1 VLSSCRT
8 YSRGMPQRAKTCTAA
23 QPPRERK
30 QAHLLTNPESW
41 KLLMPAIIAHD
52 VGRTKDCSTAV
63 IGGISQFL
71 QNVTCMA
78 DFEELPGGLALRA
91 PESL

>member
-1 VLSSCRT
+1 
-8 YSRGMPQRAKTCTAA
+8 
-23 QPPRERK
+23 
-30 QAHLLTNPESW
+30 
-41 KLLMPAIIAHD
+41 MPAIIAHD

>member
-1 VLSSCRT
+1 
-8 YSRGMPQRAKTCTAA
+8 
-23 QPPRERK
+23 
-30 QAHLLTNPESW
+30 
-41 KLLMPAIIAHD
+41 MPAIIAHD

-63 IGGISQFL
+63 IDGISQFL

-78 DFEELPGGLALRA
+78 EFEELPQGLALRA